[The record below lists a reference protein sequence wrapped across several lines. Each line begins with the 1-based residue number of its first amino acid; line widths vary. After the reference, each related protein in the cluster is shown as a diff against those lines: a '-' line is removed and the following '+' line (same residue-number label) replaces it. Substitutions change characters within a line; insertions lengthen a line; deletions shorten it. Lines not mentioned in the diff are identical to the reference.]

1 LLRKAISVAAAIASA
16 GAALPLSAAAQLRPL
31 DHADWRLIEGRG
43 TFAARVGCS
52 HLKDQ
57 QASLAGTSGA
67 LWEAGL
73 FTLAWRTG
81 RVVLE
86 ASGTAQRY
94 FREEDVFAAAYDDV
108 VPSDD
113 GRRHDSGDYRIGT
126 SVRLTA
132 ERSRITAAVRFGTR
146 LPTTDN
152 ETGLDRDA
160 VDFFGTVGLSGAVG
174 RLALS
179 AETGIG
185 IHSTREVRFEQE
197 DVLIYSLRAELP
209 GYWVTPSIE
218 AVGQRH
224 GPSHAPIRG
233 VEDLGEL
240 RAGLRLGNRYF
251 VSVDAVKGYE
261 TFSPSAG
268 LIVTAG
274 LRR

>member
-1 LLRKAISVAAAIASA
+1 MLRKAISVAAAIASA
-16 GAALPLSAAAQLRPL
+16 TAALPHSAAAQLRPL
-31 DHADWRLIEGRG
+31 DQADWRLIEGRG
-43 TFAARVGCS
+43 TLAARGGFS

-57 QASLAGTSGA
+57 RASLAGTSGA

-94 FREEDVFAAAYDDV
+94 FREDEVFAAPYDDV
-108 VPSDD
+108 DPSDD

-126 SVRLTA
+126 SVRLTP
-132 ERSRITAAVRFGTR
+132 ERSPITAAVRFGTR

-160 VDFFGTVGLSGAVG
+160 VDFFATVGLSSAIGP
-174 RLALS
+174 LALS

-197 DVLIYSLRAELP
+197 DVLVYSARAELP
-209 GYWVTPSIE
+209 GYRISPSIE

-224 GPSHAPIRG
+224 GPSHAAIRG

-240 RAGLRLGNRYF
+240 RAGLRFGRRYY
-251 VSVDAVKGYE
+251 VSVEAVKGYE

-274 LRR
+274 IRR